1 MILGRFGC
9 ALCAGGVIT
18 GSLAWGAC
26 HVENIPGGATEL
38 GVSLFLLTDC

>member
-18 GSLAWGAC
+18 GTFTWGAGQ
-26 HVENIPGGATEL
+26 VGDTLGGATEL
-38 GVSLFLLTDC
+38 GVLLFLLTDC